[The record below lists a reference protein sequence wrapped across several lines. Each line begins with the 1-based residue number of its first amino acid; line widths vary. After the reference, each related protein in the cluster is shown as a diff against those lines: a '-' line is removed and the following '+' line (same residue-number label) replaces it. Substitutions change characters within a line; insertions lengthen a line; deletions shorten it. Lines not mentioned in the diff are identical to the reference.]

1 MQKIIYKIKKLEVQE
16 FRPKDSFSLIKITFT
31 KNDKTDQIIK
41 EFYFKDYVNIVN
53 SLLTDIKSKDKPII
67 EDADDILGNIQI
79 NRIENEEEAEEK
91 LTYFF
96 QNLNAKYSKMKSIK
110 KAPDYMKLYD
120 EIKTTKITLS

>member
-120 EIKTTKITLS
+120 EIKTTKIT